1 MLSYVREGLCSYKP
15 AIIVLFLKDLINFT
29 GMVTDTVRLK
39 DIKPVLSG
47 YISDSRAMLN
57 PSSIPDDESVHDIR
71 VLMKRSRAVIRLLA
85 NHLDEESCQREY
97 SAYREAGRILGTWRD
112 HSIHRKTLKSFKKET
127 PEIFSAFAENVRIN
141 ELLQKY
147 EPPADV
153 PQEVKADIEK
163 INDILSK
170 SAFRMRFYTLDK
182 LDPQVLLKELEKS
195 YKMAA
200 DTYLKCRNVS
210 KPVLIHELRKKSKD
224 FLYQL
229 YFFRPLNPEAV
240 KGLEKKLETL
250 TSNLGKYNDLT
261 HLLEAMDYKYD
272 NPENSTELNELS
284 VLIRNRQDQYL
295 EKVWPQA
302 FKIFC
307 PGQKL
312 VNLLGFKLLVI

>member
-1 MLSYVREGLCSYKP
+1 
-15 AIIVLFLKDLINFT
+15 
-29 GMVTDTVRLK
+29 MVTDTVRLK

-47 YISDSRAMLN
+47 YINDSRAMLN
-57 PSSIPDDESVHDIR
+57 PSSIPGDEEVHDIR

-85 NHLDEESCQREY
+85 SHLDEESCKREY
-97 SAYREAGRILGTWRD
+97 DAYKEAGRILGTWRD
-112 HSIHRKTLKSFKKET
+112 HSVHRKTLKSFRKENHG
-127 PEIFSAFAENVRIN
+127 IFAVLEENEKIKA
-141 ELLQKY
+141 LLAKY
-147 EPPADV
+147 EPPAEV
-153 PQEVKADIEK
+153 PPEVKADIEK

-195 YKMAA
+195 YKTAA
-200 DTYLKCRNVS
+200 ECYLKCRNNS
-210 KPVLIHELRKKSKD
+210 KPELIHELRKKSKD

-229 YFFRPLNPEAV
+229 WFFRPLNPEVV
-240 KGLEKKLETL
+240 KGLEKKLDAL
-250 TSNLGKYNDLT
+250 TQNLGKYNDLT
-261 HLLEAMDYKYD
+261 HLLSALEYKYD
-272 NPENSTELNELS
+272 NPGNSPELNEFS
-284 VLIRNRQDQYL
+284 VIIRNRQDEYL